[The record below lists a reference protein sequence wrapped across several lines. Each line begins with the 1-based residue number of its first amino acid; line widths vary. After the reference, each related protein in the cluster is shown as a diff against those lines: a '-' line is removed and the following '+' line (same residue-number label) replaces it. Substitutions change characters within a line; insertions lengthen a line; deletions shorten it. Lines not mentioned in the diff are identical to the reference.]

1 MITYE
6 TGNPHFGG
14 RTVVR
19 LSANGEVRVEQN
31 RGDQNRGFSEKAD
44 PAVHG
49 QILALLKKARR
60 SVADLSE
67 PTPVPGE
74 TVVRLQATTPLETI
88 DLKFW
93 SNQRWRDPLLDQLI
107 GHFERLAVEASGGVV
122 RF

>member
-19 LSANGEVRVEQN
+19 LSATGEVLVEQN
-31 RGDQNRGFSEKAD
+31 RGDQNSGFTETAE
-44 PAVHG
+44 PALYRE
-49 QILALLKKARR
+49 ILVLVKMARR
-60 SVADLSE
+60 SVAELPE
-67 PTPVPGE
+67 PPPVPGE
-74 TVVRLQATTPLETI
+74 TMVRLRAATPLETI

-93 SNQRWRDPLLDQLI
+93 GNQRWRDPILDQLI
-107 GHFERLAVEASGGVV
+107 SRFERLAAEASGGIV

>member
-19 LSANGEVRVEQN
+19 LSANGEALVEQN
-31 RGDQNRGFSEKAD
+31 RGDQNSGFNEKTD
-44 PAVHG
+44 PAVYRE
-49 QILALLKKARR
+49 ILVLLKKACRI
-60 SVADLSE
+60 VADLSE
-67 PTPVPGE
+67 PAPVPGE
-74 TVVRLQATTPLETI
+74 TMVRLRATSPLETI

-93 SNQRWRDPLLDQLI
+93 SNQRWRDPILDQLI
-107 GHFERLAVEASGGVV
+107 SHFERLAVEVSGGIV